1 MARARVNVVM
11 DRSYMP
17 QLLKSE
23 GMANVVEEAASQI
36 ASAAGAD
43 YTVQVDRTRRKSR
56 VIAMVMDLGHRA
68 MSREAGT
75 GNLARAVSANTES
88 WKRR

>member
-1 MARARVNVVM
+1 
-11 DRSYMP
+11 
-17 QLLKSE
+17 
-23 GMANVVEEAASQI
+23 
-36 ASAAGAD
+36 
-43 YTVQVDRTRRKSR
+43 
-56 VIAMVMDLGHRA
+56 MVMDLGHRA

>member
-11 DRSYMP
+11 DRTYIP

-23 GMANVVEEAASQI
+23 GVAGAVEEAANTI
-36 ASAAGAD
+36 ASTAGAG
-43 YTVQVDRTRRKSR
+43 YTVQVDRSRRKSR
-56 VIAMVMDLGHRA
+56 IIAMVMDLGRRA

-88 WKRR
+88 WQRR